1 MYNKTKECVAFFG
14 GKVLLPCLSVK
25 RVKLLHALSSES
37 FLCVDSLCPHC
48 LVVDWG
54 GGGGGVA
61 CSFYAVF
68 QPFLCQPDIVLIFV
82 VRRSKTA

>member
-54 GGGGGVA
+54 GGGVLL
-61 CSFYAVF
+61 AVF
-68 QPFLCQPDIVLIFV
+68 MPFFNPFCVSQILF
-82 VRRSKTA
+82 